1 MPKVME
7 QHSQCNRHPINI
19 LVSGVLVPSQVPALN
34 QFPQTTFLFSAT
46 ALAAKELALV
56 YGTQVSV
63 EISMNQKGELPH
75 SDDDEPS
82 KDLKD
87 KSTFFRK
94 SEFELQKI
102 VLSYGVSKCSR
113 KENLNVNMEI

>member
-1 MPKVME
+1 
-7 QHSQCNRHPINI
+7 
-19 LVSGVLVPSQVPALN
+19 
-34 QFPQTTFLFSAT
+34 
-46 ALAAKELALV
+46 
-56 YGTQVSV
+56 
-63 EISMNQKGELPH
+63 MNQKGELPH

-102 VLSYGVSKCSR
+102 VLSYDVSKCSR
-113 KENLNVNMEI
+113 KENLNVNTEI

>member
-1 MPKVME
+1 
-7 QHSQCNRHPINI
+7 
-19 LVSGVLVPSQVPALN
+19 
-34 QFPQTTFLFSAT
+34 
-46 ALAAKELALV
+46 
-56 YGTQVSV
+56 
-63 EISMNQKGELPH
+63 MNQKGELPH

-102 VLSYGVSKCSR
+102 VLSYDVSKCSR
-113 KENLNVNMEI
+113 KENLNVNVEI